1 MDRLL
6 FIDTETGGLDSQ
18 IHSLLSLGLVVWD
31 KNDGILY
38 QREIC
43 QKLDH
48 YETTEEALR
57 INHFSVANYTASDIL
72 TANEIHDVIV
82 SIAKEYFPNQKR
94 LHLAGHN
101 VQFDFSFLKK
111 MYSNAGL
118 NYGETFACRMVDM
131 FSILQY
137 LIHLKLIPDSVNTS
151 TKAFEYFDIT
161 VNGRH
166 TAMGDAVATAELY
179 TKLLQFTENKLKV

>member
-6 FIDTETGGLDSQ
+6 FIDAETGGLDSQ

-38 QREIC
+38 KREIC
-43 QKLDH
+43 QKLDR
-48 YETTEEALR
+48 YETTEEALQ
-57 INHFSVANYTASDIL
+57 INHFSVANYNTSDIL
-72 TANEIHDVIV
+72 TANEIHNVIV
-82 SIAKEYFPNQKR
+82 SIAKKYFPTERK
-94 LHLAGHN
+94 LPLAGHN

-111 MYSNAGL
+111 MYLNAGL
-118 NYGETFACRMVDM
+118 KYEEIFAHRMVDM

-137 LIHLKLIPDSVNTS
+137 LIHLKLIPESISNS
-151 TKAFEYFDIT
+151 TKAFEYFYIT
-161 VNGRH
+161 FNGRH

-179 TKLLQFTENKLKV
+179 TKLLQYAENKL